1 MKGEMTL
8 QELEFQVSKIIG
20 EPLWAATAG
29 KGTGSNVLLKFGK
42 KIEKKSPSQNPN
54 ISEDA
59 GKYNGEFDF
68 MIYCP
73 WRIENNLRIISGSSD
88 SNEPDAAMLK
98 GLDTLINKKV
108 KSIKVDPFM
117 DLFITFE
124 DDSVFRTICDIS
136 LGEYDRYFMIVTNEQ
151 IAYCVNENGE
161 IYHEN
166 SFSNSNS

>member
-1 MKGEMTL
+1 
-8 QELEFQVSKIIG
+8 
-20 EPLWAATAG
+20 
-29 KGTGSNVLLKFGK
+29 
-42 KIEKKSPSQNPN
+42 
-54 ISEDA
+54 
-59 GKYNGEFDF
+59 

-166 SFSNSNS
+166 SFSNSNY